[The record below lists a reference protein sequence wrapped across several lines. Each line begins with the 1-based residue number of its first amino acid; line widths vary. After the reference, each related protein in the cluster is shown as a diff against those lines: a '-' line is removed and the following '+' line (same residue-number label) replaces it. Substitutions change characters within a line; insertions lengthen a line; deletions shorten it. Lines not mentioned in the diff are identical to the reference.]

1 MGDKMNGTAVR
12 PDKSKLYYPKMPRT
26 WWLQKPAYLLFML
39 RELSSVF
46 IAIFLIVF
54 LVQIYQLTKGPD
66 AYAAFVQKLSSP
78 GWILFHIAT
87 LLFAL
92 LHSVT
97 WFQST
102 AVVMPLK
109 LGEHEMP
116 RKLVFA
122 LNIGAWVAVS
132 AVILILFLAFRG

>member
-1 MGDKMNGTAVR
+1 MNGTAVR

-46 IAIFLIVF
+46 IAVF
-54 LVQIYQLTKGPD
+54 LVVFLAQIYQLTKGPE
-66 AYAAFVQKLSSP
+66 AYAAFVQKLRAP
-78 GWILFHIAT
+78 GWILFHIAA

-109 LGEHEMP
+109 LGEHEIP
-116 RKLVFA
+116 RKLVLA

-132 AVILILFLAFRG
+132 AVIWLLFLALRG